1 MSREIQCV
9 QGSPEWWAYRKG
21 RPTAS
26 EFGRIVTP
34 AKGEYSKSSDSYAAE
49 LIAAACGWLA
59 DFKGSPDT
67 ERGNYLEKQALSW
80 LNFRHGLNARDCGF
94 FLSDC
99 GRYGASPDAIA
110 DDGCPV
116 EIKCPAL
123 HTFLKWRIEG
133 GLPLDHKAQCH
144 GEMIVTG
151 ADKCYFLAYADNPHI
166 DNMLVV
172 VERDEYTEKL
182 QAGILKFCD
191 RLEELA
197 SDILA
202 EEFLIIFPHLD
213 KP

>member
-1 MSREIQCV
+1 
-9 QGSPEWWAYRKG
+9 
-21 RPTAS
+21 
-26 EFGRIVTP
+26 
-34 AKGEYSKSSDSYAAE
+34 
-49 LIAAACGWLA
+49 
-59 DFKGSPDT
+59 
-67 ERGNYLEKQALSW
+67 
-80 LNFRHGLNARDCGF
+80 
-94 FLSDC
+94 
-99 GRYGASPDAIA
+99 
-110 DDGCPV
+110 V

-151 ADKCYFLAYADNPHI
+151 ADKCYFLAYADNAHI

-202 EEFLIIFPHLD
+202 EEFPIIFPHLD